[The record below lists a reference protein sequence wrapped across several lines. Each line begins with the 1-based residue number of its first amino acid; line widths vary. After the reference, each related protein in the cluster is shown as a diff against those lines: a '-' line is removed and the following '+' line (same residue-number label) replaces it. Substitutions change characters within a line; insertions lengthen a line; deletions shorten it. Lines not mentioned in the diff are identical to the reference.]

1 MASHRQQFGQ
11 MGEDNC
17 FKADLAMGDGG
28 AQPIWVKSLHCGARY
43 LVGAEDL

>member
-17 FKADLAMGDGG
+17 VEANLAMGDGG
-28 AQPIWVKSLHCGARY
+28 AQPIWVKSLHHRARY